1 MTNSQLDTPA
11 RSPLPNRRHLRT
23 CLSPVVGTVRAEEP
37 VVGTVR
43 AEEPVSRISKIS
55 RARAVL
61 ERAWRQA
68 ERARFDREDCPHHLS
83 RNLWI
88 LNRLLG
94 SGGWTRSPAG
104 EVVFEVR
111 KLLRKLEQKGK
122 DLIN

>member
-1 MTNSQLDTPA
+1 M
-11 RSPLPNRRHLRT
+11 
-23 CLSPVVGTVRAEEP
+23 
-37 VVGTVR
+37 R

-61 ERAWRQA
+61 ERAWRRA
-68 ERARFDREDCPHHLS
+68 ERARFDREDCPHRLS

-88 LNRLLG
+88 LNCLFG

-111 KLLRKLEQKGK
+111 KVLTKLEQNGRRLDK
-122 DLIN
+122 LE